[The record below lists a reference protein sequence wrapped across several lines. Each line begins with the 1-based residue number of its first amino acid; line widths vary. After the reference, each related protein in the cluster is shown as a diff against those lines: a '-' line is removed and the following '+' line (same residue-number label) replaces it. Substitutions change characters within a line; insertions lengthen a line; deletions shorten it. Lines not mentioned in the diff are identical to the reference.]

1 LNYLIY
7 GWYKR
12 MTDWNSKVAIVT
24 GGAQGIGFEIARNL
38 AEAGA
43 SVALFDINIDKV
55 MASAKK
61 LKEAGYQALAL
72 SGNVSNKEQ
81 VIDAVNQVL
90 ERLYRIDIMVNN
102 AGICPITELDKIT
115 PEEWDLVLAVN
126 LKGTFLFSQAVAPVM
141 YKQKSGKI
149 INIASSAGQMGGL
162 AVGMHYTASKAA
174 ILGLTKSLARSLAPY
189 VQVNAVSPGT
199 TNTELISN
207 WDEDTINRIVNQIP
221 ARRLG
226 RPADIASAVRFLASD
241 EADFITG
248 QTLNV
253 NGGLLMI

>member
-1 LNYLIY
+1 
-7 GWYKR
+7 

>member
-1 LNYLIY
+1 
-7 GWYKR
+7 
-12 MTDWNSKVAIVT
+12 
-24 GGAQGIGFEIARNL
+24 
-38 AEAGA
+38 
-43 SVALFDINIDKV
+43 
-55 MASAKK
+55 
-61 LKEAGYQALAL
+61 
-72 SGNVSNKEQ
+72 
-81 VIDAVNQVL
+81 
-90 ERLYRIDIMVNN
+90 MVNN